1 MQDEQAERQRP
12 GHAVQLDGPVEPAE
26 HHLDGRWRDPAK
38 IVNAMSVT
46 DQSAV
51 SWTGARH
58 GHNGPSP
65 VISILAPIHKAVV
78 MSSTA
83 PMR

>member
-1 MQDEQAERQRP
+1 MARSSP
-12 GHAVQLDGPVEPAE
+12 PNITSMAG
-26 HHLDGRWRDPAK
+26 WRDPAK